1 MHHQTWNQ
9 FLEELPLILAG
20 PILQRTEP
28 DEVTVWLALKQAC
41 HVKLKVYETTD
52 GGENLAACQFVGDRS
67 TVALGKALHVVAVTA
82 RSITGQYLVSDR
94 IYAYD
99 LDFTPLDLQPF
110 SAESTPS
117 DSLSPL
123 NSPLV
128 EDVDSDS
135 PQGWG
140 AMGAKST
147 VTSTPQTLRQALCS
161 GRFPQVDISYFPHQK
176 PTFVLPPQQ
185 IQDLRMVQ
193 GSCRKPHGEGFDA
206 LAILDCLIAE
216 TAAYP
221 RQRPQQLFLTGDQIY
236 GDDVADPLLWVASW
250 LGDAL
255 LGWEEALP
263 VGKKEPTEITYHTP
277 KELPAGQRAEVV
289 TKQAGFTAG
298 LQNKRDRV
306 TSHLLSFGEYCAAYL
321 LVWSPVCWPATLP
334 LGREMTRDRQA
345 QKRWD
350 HDAQELRQCIHT
362 LWKVRRALA
371 NIPVYSIFDDHDV
384 SDDWNLNQ
392 AWCLRVLGRPLGRRA
407 VQNALLAYAVFQ
419 AWGNT
424 PEQFVAGQSGGKLLE
439 AARTWSGSQGRDADA
454 CEAIAQYIGL
464 PRCHPQTGLPVFV
477 PDGSVLILERHPEAL
492 TWHYTVRSGC
502 HEVIV
507 LDTRTWRGYPD
518 EKAIAPPM
526 LLCPTAFERQLVRP
540 LQATEASDLT
550 TFVVAPTNVFGL
562 QVIDWI
568 HHLQLRRKKVFS
580 TDVGDAWN
588 INMPALAKL
597 LTTLFDQRQ
606 QVIVLSGDIH
616 YSSVVRLSHQGLAS
630 TPDSASVLV
639 QLTSSALKNKE
650 TLTQI
655 LHTRL
660 KDWLLPEKL
669 RRWVGWSSPYD
680 MVELSRRQAQQL
692 HQKGK
697 IRSAQRSPM
706 DKKDRSPATPQSEL
720 PEWACV
726 LEWVPRQKAQFAAF
740 GIEVPWLLTPS
751 QRTLDSRYPWLRFLM
766 FWRQRWFQEG
776 REVVGLNN
784 IALVQVLPP
793 DAQSPAIVV
802 QELFWFSPWSP
813 TQIVSSLYATPLTP
827 NEKQLANLQPPVP
840 LPSSKK
846 GRHY

>member
-1 MHHQTWNQ
+1 MHHQTWKQ
-9 FLEELPLILAG
+9 FLEDLPLILAG

-28 DEVTVWLALKQAC
+28 DEVTVWLALKQPCA
-41 HVKLKVYETTD
+41 VALKVYETTTQ
-52 GGENLAACQFVGDRS
+52 GAALATCQFVGDRS

-82 RSITGQYLVSDR
+82 RSTTGQCLVSDR
-94 IYAYD
+94 LYAYD
-99 LDFTPLDLQPF
+99 LHFTPLDP
-110 SAESTPS
+110 
-117 DSLSPL
+117 
-123 NSPLV
+123 N
-128 EDVDSDS
+128 
-135 PQGWG
+135 
-140 AMGAKST
+140 
-147 VTSTPQTLRQALCS
+147 STPQTLDQALCS
-161 GRFPQVDISYFPHQK
+161 RRFPHVDISYFPHQK
-176 PTFVLPPQQ
+176 PTFTLPPQQ
-185 IQDLRMVQ
+185 IQDLRMAQ

-206 LAILDCLIAE
+206 LAILDCLIVE

-236 GDDVADPLLWVASW
+236 GDDVADPLLWAASW

-263 VGKKEPTEITYHTP
+263 VGKKEPTDVTYYTP
-277 KELPAGQRAEVV
+277 KELPAGQRAEVA
-289 TKQAGFTAG
+289 TKYAGFTAG
-298 LQNKRDRV
+298 LQNKRERV

-334 LGREMTRDRQA
+334 LGREITRDRQA

-350 HDAQELRQCIHT
+350 QDAQELRQCIHT

-424 PEQFVAGQSGGKLLE
+424 PDQFAAGQLGDKLLA
-439 AARTWSGSQGRDADA
+439 AARAWSVSQGKDAAA
-454 CEAIAQYIGL
+454 CEAIARYVGL
-464 PRCHPQTGLPVFV
+464 PKPDPNTGLPVFV
-477 PDGSVLILERHPEAL
+477 PDGSALILERHPEAL
-492 TWHYTVRSGC
+492 TWHYTVRSAC

-507 LDTRTWRGYPD
+507 LDTRTWRGYPSD
-518 EKAIAPPM
+518 QKAIAPPM
-526 LLCPTAFERQLVRP
+526 LLCPTAFEQQLVQP
-540 LQATEASDLT
+540 LQATAQASALT

-568 HHLQLRRKKVFS
+568 HHWQLRRKQVFS

-597 LTTLFDQRQ
+597 LTTLFEQRQ

-616 YSSVVRLSHQGLAS
+616 YSSVVRLSHQRFAS
-630 TPDSASVLV
+630 APDSASVLV

-669 RRWVGWSSPYD
+669 RYWVGWSSPCD
-680 MVELSRRQAQQL
+680 MVELSRRQAQHF
-692 HQKGK
+692 HQKYS
-697 IRSAQRSPM
+697 IRSAQRSPLH
-706 DKKDRSPATPQSEL
+706 KISEL

-740 GIEVPWLLTPS
+740 GIEVPWLLMPS
-751 QRTLDSRYPWLRFLM
+751 QQTLDSRYPWLKTLM

-784 IALVQVLPP
+784 IALVQVIPP
-793 DAQSPAIVV
+793 DAQSPAIVM

-813 TQIVSSLYATPLTP
+813 TQIVSSRYTTTLSP
-827 NEKQLANLQPPVP
+827 NWKQLANLQPPVS
-840 LPSSKK
+840 LLSNEEEK
-846 GRHY
+846 GRRY